1 MLRTLVIAAS
11 TVLPALPVAAQDIA
25 AADVVN
31 RDGDSIG
38 TVSVSARASGTAL
51 VTIALNDIPE
61 GEHAVHLHETGDC
74 SAEDF
79 TSAGGHIADDRP
91 HGIDAEGGPHPGDL
105 PNVIVQDDG
114 IINAQF
120 FNPHLVMVDMIL
132 DEDGSAFVMHEGAD
146 DYETQPA
153 GDAGD
158 RIACGVFVQS
168 VD

>member
-1 MLRTLVIAAS
+1 MLRTLVTAAS

-31 RDGDSIG
+31 REGDSIG

-74 SAEDF
+74 LAEDF
-79 TSAGGHIADDRP
+79 TSAGGHIAGDRP

-153 GDAGD
+153 GEAGD